1 MEKPTTRGFDRKIRL
16 PSGEA
21 VPQFGLGTW
30 RMGESKARAARELA
44 ALRAGLD
51 AGVALID
58 TAEMYGEGVGEE
70 IVGDAIAGR
79 RDEVFVVSKV
89 YPHNASRAGVAEAC
103 ACSLQRLGTDRI
115 DLYLLHWRG
124 AHPLAETVAGFQ
136 DLKKAG
142 KIRHWGV
149 SNFDVADMEDLF
161 DAGGSGCAAN
171 QILYNLGR
179 RAAETGLFGL
189 CRKHRIPLMAYSPL
203 EQGRIPKSPVLASVA
218 GAHKAT
224 PAQVMLAWVAR
235 HDDVIVIP
243 KSTGPAHLAENIA
256 AMDVKLTAADLAAL
270 DAAFPAP
277 KRATALDML

>member
-1 MEKPTTRGFDRKIRL
+1 MRGLDRTLKL
-16 PSGEA
+16 PGGEA

-30 RMGESKARAARELA
+30 RMGENKARAAGELA

-51 AGVALID
+51 AGVKLID
-58 TAEMYGEGVGEE
+58 TAEMYGEGVAEE
-70 IVGDAIAGR
+70 IVGQAIAGR

-89 YPHNASRAGVAEAC
+89 YPHNASRSGVAQAC
-103 ACSLQRLGTDRI
+103 ARSLKRLGTDRI

-124 AHPLAETVAGFQ
+124 NHPLAETVAGFQ

-161 DAGGSGCAAN
+161 DAGGMACAAN

-179 RAAETGLFGL
+179 RAAETGLFQL
-189 CRKHRIPLMAYSPL
+189 CRQHRIPLMAYSPL
-203 EQGRIPKSPVLASVA
+203 EQGRIPKSPALAKIA
-218 GAHKAT
+218 AAHKAT

-235 HDDVIVIP
+235 HKDVMVIP
-243 KSTGPAHLAENIA
+243 KSTSTAHLTENIA
-256 AMDVKLTAADLAAL
+256 AMDLVLSVDDLAQIET
-270 DAAFPAP
+270 AFPAP
-277 KRATALDML
+277 KRETPLDML